1 MLGQSMKTPNQSVA
15 GFFMLEA
22 LIAILI
28 FSLGLLGLVAMQG
41 AAISAQSDAQY
52 RAEAAKFANEML
64 SSIWVNVTRLDIKT
78 DATGA
83 ATKTSL
89 AEFAHQPSGTDCV
102 FSGAAASNPLVS
114 TWANRVIATGANGGL
129 PGATTALQQIR
140 VDTSTAGLNKVTI
153 TICWQAPQ
161 DKAPRKH
168 IAIGYIN

>member
-1 MLGQSMKTPNQSVA
+1 MKTPNQSVA

-64 SSIWVNVTRLDIKT
+64 SNMWVNVTRVDIATDKT
-78 DATGA
+78 AA
-83 ATKTSL
+83 ATKASL
-89 AEFAHQPSGTDCV
+89 AEFTHQPTGADCN
-102 FSGAAASNPLVS
+102 FSGAAATNPLVS
-114 TWANRVIATGANGGL
+114 TWSNRVIATGVNGGL
-129 PGATTALQQIR
+129 PGATSASHQILI
-140 VDTSTAGLNKVTI
+140 DTSATGLNKVTI